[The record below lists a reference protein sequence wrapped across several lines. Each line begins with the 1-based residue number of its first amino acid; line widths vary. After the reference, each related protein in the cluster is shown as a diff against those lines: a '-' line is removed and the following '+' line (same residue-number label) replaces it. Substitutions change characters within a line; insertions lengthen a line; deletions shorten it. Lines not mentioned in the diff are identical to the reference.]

1 MDFKVSQL
9 HIVNYYSVTY
19 ARKGRIMKI
28 LRKNGSPCFCSF
40 VKILLASTLALAL
53 LCSCTQQE
61 KPPIPDPSES
71 TQGGTQSV
79 TELES
84 TTEPQTTEPTEPTPD
99 TLSFTWANPLSYANS
114 SGVDHVRDP
123 FILKVE
129 NTWYM
134 TGTLPPYGMTENQ
147 ADRTKGVPLYKSS
160 DLLQW
165 EFVDYIVKTPDQ
177 SENRWYSERF
187 WAPELFAHNGKYYVT
202 VNCSALDGSNHG
214 FLFAVSDSIEGPYTI
229 MNPNAPVALGNDAHL
244 FADDDGQIYL
254 FASGIWMAKFD
265 LENLRFLSSV
275 KQIIAPIP
283 DSDAWNAERP
293 NVGFEG
299 PYVLKHQGRYYC
311 FYSTWARGYE
321 IGVAVADDIN
331 GIWTMCENPMYGAMS
346 RERCDFYGGI
356 YQEGYYLHQDKYR
369 ECGHNSIF
377 QGPDGGLWIA
387 AHVTGGGVVQGVQM
401 TIDKVIFD
409 DTYGLVAIDPATNA
423 PILGPSYGEQ
433 TVEYD
438 SKDAAPGATLALD
451 VWGYTSVGKA
461 YDLPASIDVL
471 MDNGFRTGAQ
481 VTWERGV
488 DTSVPGEIVI
498 NGTAT
503 LGDQSYPVRAMIE
516 IAPTVYDNT
525 CDFEDLEAGATEL
538 GGTFGDIWS
547 VLFSLYAEIGRPA
560 ATVTEQDGNRFLR
573 NTAYFVAGLK
583 DGALTEDYIL
593 ELDWRLLSGE
603 TVGGPSERLGG
614 IAVRSADRRLAH
626 HDEDTNR
633 LVGGSGIMLYP
644 TENGVRVAIK
654 TYLPDGDSYKV
665 SSQSVF
671 FDLALGNEFNTFR
684 IEDSGE
690 KISIFVNQNLLCYA
704 ELANEGT
711 YPASNYTYMRTV
723 KLMDAN
729 GQLLLDVSDALVS
742 ADREIHLI
750 ARGWTCFDVDN
761 ICITKK

>member
-1 MDFKVSQL
+1 
-9 HIVNYYSVTY
+9 
-19 ARKGRIMKI
+19 
-28 LRKNGSPCFCSF
+28 
-40 VKILLASTLALAL
+40 
-53 LCSCTQQE
+53 
-61 KPPIPDPSES
+61 
-71 TQGGTQSV
+71 V

-134 TGTLPPYGMTENQ
+134 TGTLPPYGMAENQ

-265 LENLRFLSSV
+265 LENLSFLSSV

-283 DSDAWNAERP
+283 NSDAWNAERP

-331 GIWTMCENPMYGAMS
+331 GTWTMYDNPMYGAMS

-356 YQEGYYLHQDKYR
+356 YQKGYYLHQDKYR

-438 SKDAAPGATLALD
+438 SKDAAPGAIKALD

-516 IAPTVYDNT
+516 IAPAVYDNT

-547 VLFSLYAEIGRPA
+547 VLFSLYTEIGRPA

-684 IEDSGE
+684 IEDSGDR
-690 KISIFVNQNLLCYA
+690 ISIFVKENLLCYA

-729 GQLLLDVSDALVS
+729 GELLLDVSDALVS

>member
-1 MDFKVSQL
+1 M
-9 HIVNYYSVTY
+9 
-19 ARKGRIMKI
+19 
-28 LRKNGSPCFCSF
+28 
-40 VKILLASTLALAL
+40 
-53 LCSCTQQE
+53 
-61 KPPIPDPSES
+61 
-71 TQGGTQSV
+71 

-84 TTEPQTTEPTEPTPD
+84 TTKPQTTEPTEPTPD

-134 TGTLPPYGMTENQ
+134 TGTLPPYGMAENQ

-265 LENLRFLSSV
+265 LENLSFLSSV
-275 KQIIAPIP
+275 KQIISPIP

-331 GIWTMCENPMYGAMS
+331 GIWTMCDNPMYGAMS

-438 SKDAAPGATLALD
+438 SKDAAPDATLALD

-516 IAPTVYDNT
+516 IAPAVYDNT

-547 VLFSLYAEIGRPA
+547 VLFSLYTEIGRPA

-593 ELDWRLLSGE
+593 ELDWRLLSE
-603 TVGGPSERLGG
+603 KTVGGPSERLGG

-690 KISIFVNQNLLCYA
+690 KISIFVKENLLCYA

-742 ADREIHLI
+742 VDREIHLI
-750 ARGWTCFDVDN
+750 ARGWTSFDVDN

>member
-1 MDFKVSQL
+1 M
-9 HIVNYYSVTY
+9 
-19 ARKGRIMKI
+19 
-28 LRKNGSPCFCSF
+28 
-40 VKILLASTLALAL
+40 
-53 LCSCTQQE
+53 
-61 KPPIPDPSES
+61 
-71 TQGGTQSV
+71 

-134 TGTLPPYGMTENQ
+134 TGTLPPYGMAENQ

-265 LENLRFLSSV
+265 LENLSFLSSV

-283 DSDAWNAERP
+283 NSDAWNAERP

-331 GIWTMCENPMYGAMS
+331 GTWTMYDNPMYGAMS

-356 YQEGYYLHQDKYR
+356 YQKGYYLHQDKYR

-438 SKDAAPGATLALD
+438 SKDAAPGAIKALD

-516 IAPTVYDNT
+516 IAPAVYDNT

-547 VLFSLYAEIGRPA
+547 VLFSLYTEIGRPA

-684 IEDSGE
+684 IEDSGDR
-690 KISIFVNQNLLCYA
+690 ISIFVKENLLCYA

-729 GQLLLDVSDALVS
+729 GELLLDVSDALVS

>member
-1 MDFKVSQL
+1 M
-9 HIVNYYSVTY
+9 
-19 ARKGRIMKI
+19 
-28 LRKNGSPCFCSF
+28 
-40 VKILLASTLALAL
+40 
-53 LCSCTQQE
+53 
-61 KPPIPDPSES
+61 
-71 TQGGTQSV
+71 

>member
-1 MDFKVSQL
+1 M
-9 HIVNYYSVTY
+9 
-19 ARKGRIMKI
+19 
-28 LRKNGSPCFCSF
+28 
-40 VKILLASTLALAL
+40 
-53 LCSCTQQE
+53 
-61 KPPIPDPSES
+61 
-71 TQGGTQSV
+71 

-99 TLSFTWANPLSYANS
+99 TLGFTWANPLSYANS

-134 TGTLPPYGMTENQ
+134 TGTLPPYGMAENQ

-265 LENLRFLSSV
+265 LENLNFLSSV

-283 DSDAWNAERP
+283 NSDAWNAERP
-293 NVGFEG
+293 GVGFEG

-331 GIWTMCENPMYGAMS
+331 GIWTMYDNPMYGAMS

-356 YQEGYYLHQDKYR
+356 YQKGYYLHQDKYR

-433 TVEYD
+433 TVAYD
-438 SKDAAPGATLALD
+438 SKDAAPDATLALD

-516 IAPTVYDNT
+516 IAPAVYDNT

-547 VLFSLYAEIGRPA
+547 VLFSLYTEIGRPA

-593 ELDWRLLSGE
+593 ELDWRLLSE
-603 TVGGPSERLGG
+603 KTVGGPSERLGG

-742 ADREIHLI
+742 VDREIHLI
-750 ARGWTCFDVDN
+750 ARGWTSFDVDN

>member
-1 MDFKVSQL
+1 M
-9 HIVNYYSVTY
+9 
-19 ARKGRIMKI
+19 
-28 LRKNGSPCFCSF
+28 
-40 VKILLASTLALAL
+40 
-53 LCSCTQQE
+53 
-61 KPPIPDPSES
+61 
-71 TQGGTQSV
+71 

-134 TGTLPPYGMTENQ
+134 TGTLPPYGMAENQ

-265 LENLRFLSSV
+265 LENLNFLSSV

-283 DSDAWNAERP
+283 NSDAWNAERP
-293 NVGFEG
+293 GVGFEG

-331 GIWTMCENPMYGAMS
+331 GIWTMYDNPMYGAMS

-356 YQEGYYLHQDKYR
+356 YQKGYYLHQDKYR

-433 TVEYD
+433 TVAYD
-438 SKDAAPGATLALD
+438 SKDAAPDATLALD

-516 IAPTVYDNT
+516 IAPAVYDNT

-547 VLFSLYAEIGRPA
+547 VLFSLYTEIGRPA

-593 ELDWRLLSGE
+593 ELDWRLLSE
-603 TVGGPSERLGG
+603 KTVGGPSERLGG

-742 ADREIHLI
+742 VDREIHLI
-750 ARGWTCFDVDN
+750 ARGWTSFDVDN

>member
-1 MDFKVSQL
+1 
-9 HIVNYYSVTY
+9 
-19 ARKGRIMKI
+19 MK
-28 LRKNGSPCFCSF
+28 LFRQKANPHFRSF
-40 VKILLASTLALAL
+40 IKALLISTLALAL
-53 LCSCTQQE
+53 LCSCTPQE
-61 KPPIPDPSES
+61 KPPLTDPFES

-84 TTEPQTTEPTEPTPD
+84 TTEPVMTEPIDPTPD
-99 TLSFTWANPLSYANS
+99 TESFTWANPLSYANN

-123 FILKVE
+123 FILRVDDA
-129 NTWYM
+129 WYM
-134 TGTLPPYGMTENQ
+134 TGTLPPYGMEENQ
-147 ADRTKGVPLYKSS
+147 ADRTKGVPLYRST
-160 DLLQW
+160 DLLHW
-165 EFVDYIVKTPDQ
+165 DFIDYIVKTPDQ
-177 SENRWYSERF
+177 SENKWYSERF

-214 FLFAVSDSIEGPYTI
+214 FLFAVADSIEGPYTI
-229 MNPNAPVALGNDAHL
+229 MNPNAPLALGNDAHL

-265 LENLRFLSSV
+265 LENLQFLSSV
-275 KQIIAPIP
+275 KQIISPIP

-299 PYVLKHQGRYYC
+299 PYVLKHEGRYYC

-321 IGVAVADDIN
+321 IGVAVAEDIN
-331 GIWTMCENPMYGAMS
+331 GPWTMYENPMYGAMS
-346 RERCDFYGGI
+346 QERCDFYGGK
-356 YQEGYYLHQDKYR
+356 YQDGYYLHQDKYR

-409 DTYGLVAIDPATNA
+409 ETYGLIAVDPSTNT
-423 PILGPSYGEQ
+423 PILGPTYGEQ
-433 TVEYD
+433 TVKYD
-438 SKDAAPGATLALD
+438 AKDSAPRVLKALD

-461 YDLPASIDVL
+461 YALPSYVDIL
-471 MDNGFRTGAQ
+471 MDNGFRTSAQ
-481 VTWERGV
+481 VTWEGQV
-488 DTSVPGEIVI
+488 DTSVSGEVVL

-503 LGDQSYPVRAMIE
+503 LGNQTYPVCAFIK
-516 IAPTVYDNT
+516 IAPTVYTNV
-525 CDFEDLEAGATEL
+525 CDFEDLATGSTEL
-538 GGTFGDIWS
+538 GGAFGDIWS
-547 VLFSLYAEIGRPA
+547 VLFSLYTEIGRPA

-583 DGALTEDYIL
+583 DGALTDDYTL
-593 ELDWRLLSGE
+593 SLDWRLLSSE

-644 TENGVRVAIK
+644 TENGVRIAIK
-654 TYLPDGDSYKV
+654 QYLPEGDSYKV
-665 SSQSVF
+665 ASQSVF

-684 IEDSGE
+684 IEDNGDR
-690 KISIFVNQNLLCYA
+690 INIFVNDALLCYA
-704 ELANEGT
+704 ELGDQGT
-711 YPASNYTYMRTV
+711 YPASNYTYMRAV
-723 KLMDAN
+723 KLMDAS
-729 GQLLLDVSDALVS
+729 GALLLDVTDALVT

-750 ARGWTCFDVDN
+750 ARGWTCFDVDD
-761 ICITKK
+761 IRITQN

>member
-1 MDFKVSQL
+1 M
-9 HIVNYYSVTY
+9 
-19 ARKGRIMKI
+19 
-28 LRKNGSPCFCSF
+28 
-40 VKILLASTLALAL
+40 
-53 LCSCTQQE
+53 
-61 KPPIPDPSES
+61 
-71 TQGGTQSV
+71 

-99 TLSFTWANPLSYANS
+99 TLGFTWANPLSYANS

-265 LENLRFLSSV
+265 LENLCFLSSV

-331 GIWTMCENPMYGAMS
+331 GIWTMCDNPMYGAMS

-438 SKDAAPGATLALD
+438 SKDAAPDATLALD

-516 IAPTVYDNT
+516 IAPAVYDNT

-603 TVGGPSERLGG
+603 TVGGTSERLGG

-684 IEDSGE
+684 IEDSGDR
-690 KISIFVNQNLLCYA
+690 ISIFVNQNLLCYA

-729 GQLLLDVSDALVS
+729 GELLLDVSDALVS